1 MISLCTPTH
10 NRRLFID
17 TMIKC
22 IMNQTYKGPIEWII
36 VDDGEDK
43 IDDLVKDIPFVRY
56 YAVEKMSIGAKRNL
70 IHKYTKGDILIY
82 IDDDDYYPP
91 QRIEHVLESL
101 DYSFICGSSIMY
113 IYFSDVDKIY
123 KFGPYGP
130 NHATAAT
137 FGFKRE
143 LLNQTAYKDDK
154 NGEEKFFLKKWTIPL
169 KQLDPKKTILVIAHE
184 KNTVN
189 KNQLLNK
196 NVEETDYRLE
206 DFIDDPQIITFYRNL
221 TIKPI

>member
-22 IMNQTYKGPIEWII
+22 ITNQTYKGAMEWII

-43 IDDLVKDIPFVRY
+43 IADLVKDIPFVRY

-70 IHKYTKGDILIY
+70 IHKYTKGDVLIY

-101 DYSFICGSSIMY
+101 DSSFICGSSIMY

-154 NGEEKFFLKKWTIPL
+154 KGEEKFFLKKWTIPL
-169 KQLDPKKTILVIAHE
+169 KQLDPKKTILVIAHK
-184 KNTVN
+184 KNTVD
-189 KNQLLNK
+189 KKQLLDK
-196 NVEETDYRLE
+196 NVEETDYSLE

-221 TIKPI
+221 SIKSI